1 MEIRSTVVPDEL
13 RFGTVVPDLWEEQAR
28 GLIPAYIL
36 FEREYW
42 TGEKVGFC
50 SRCGHSFRGGPKRT
64 ESPDDPDVRFRRAVH
79 NDRLTCPECGADAVM
94 KARGKF
100 RNMKSLRG
108 NVRAVFCQQIT
119 PKHVRLRAFYIEW
132 AFSDYNA
139 IRPDLDFYEDF
150 FMDLIPGSAEAR
162 RKVSGTADNWQTVG
176 IREPWPVRDA
186 MNPYKMMGYTIF
198 LDGLE
203 GTFLGYLPFDLIG
216 SFDWERYTSF
226 GNPVDTVPWCKLLG
240 TCARFPQMEMVAKL
254 GGAQIFTDM
263 VLEDKKYAR
272 YLNWNARRITD
283 FLKIPRQYA
292 KEAARV
298 ELDIDII
305 MMIHDLGVD
314 FETARRWRERRW
326 HGKEAREAG
335 ADAMRYLEKQH
346 YDADGLHIL
355 RDYWDACR
363 KLGRDLDVPG
373 IRWPKHLRLAHDEA
387 TASAEVIRKGS
398 SQSKYKR
405 LYPKLRRRFEY
416 ESGEYMAIVPERLG
430 DIALEGQ
437 NQHHCVGGYIDRH
450 AAGKLAILFIR
461 RVACPMLPLWTAELT
476 PDGKLK
482 QIQGYHNDPANRPQG
497 KDMLW
502 VDDWLREVQN
512 RIRKEKRH
520 G

>member
-1 MEIRSTVVPDEL
+1 MDAAIRS
-13 RFGTVVPDLWEEQAR
+13 TVVPDLWEEQAR

-64 ESPDDPDVRFRRAVH
+64 EAPDDPDVRFRKAVH
-79 NDRLTCPECGADAVM
+79 NDRMRCPECGADAVM

-100 RNMKSLRG
+100 RNMKTLRG
-108 NVRAVFCQQIT
+108 NVRAVFCQAIT

-132 AFSDYNA
+132 AFPDYNA
-139 IRPDLDFYEDF
+139 VRPELDFYEDF
-150 FMDLIPGSAEAR
+150 FMDLEPGSAAAR
-162 RKVSGTADNWQTVG
+162 RKVSRTADNWQTVG
-176 IREPWPVRDA
+176 IREPWPYRDA
-186 MNPYKMMGYTIF
+186 WNPYKVMGYTIF

-216 SFDWERYTSF
+216 SFDWERYTSY
-226 GNPVDTVPWCKLLG
+226 GHPVDTVPWCKMLG

-263 VLEDKKYAR
+263 VLNGKKYAR
-272 YLNWNARRITD
+272 YIDWSARRITD

-292 KEAARV
+292 KEAARF

-346 YDADGLHIL
+346 YDADGLAIL
-355 RDYWDACR
+355 RDYWNACR
-363 KLGRDLDVPG
+363 DLGRDLDVPG
-373 IRWPKHLRLAHDEA
+373 IRWPKHLQLAHDEA
-387 TASAEVIRKGS
+387 TASAEAIRKNIS
-398 SQSKYKR
+398 SDKYR
-405 LYPKLRRRFEY
+405 ELYPLYRARYEY
-416 ESGEYMAIVPERLG
+416 EAGDFMAVVPERLG

-437 NQHHCVGGYIDRH
+437 NMHHCVGGYIDRH
-450 AAGKLAILFIR
+450 AAGKLVILFIR
-461 RVACPMLPLWTAELT
+461 RVAAPMIPLWTAELT
-476 PDGKLK
+476 PDGKLT
-482 QIQGYHNDPANRPQG
+482 QIQGYHNDPDLKPKGEDKA
-497 KDMLW
+497 W
-502 VDDWLREVQN
+502 VDGWLREIQK
-512 RIRKEKRH
+512 RLRKEKRH

>member
-1 MEIRSTVVPDEL
+1 MEIRS
-13 RFGTVVPDLWEEQAR
+13 TVVPDLWEEQAR
-28 GLIPAYIL
+28 TLIPAYIL
-36 FEREYW
+36 YERSYF
-42 TGEKVGFC
+42 TGDRLGIC
-50 SRCGHSFRGGPKRT
+50 SRCGHRFDAGRKRM

-79 NDRLTCPECGADAVM
+79 NDRLICPECGADAVM

-100 RNMKSLRG
+100 KNMKTLRG
-108 NVRAVFCQQIT
+108 NVRAVFCQKIT

-132 AFSDYNA
+132 AFPDYNA
-139 IRPDLDFYEDF
+139 VRPDLDFYEDF

-162 RKVSGTADNWQTVG
+162 RKTAWTSDNWQTVG
-176 IREPWPVRDA
+176 IREPWPVRDG

-216 SFDWERYTSF
+216 SFDWERYTRYGRY
-226 GNPVDTVPWCKLLG
+226 GNAVDTVPWCKLLG
-240 TCARFPQMEMVAKL
+240 TCAKFPQMEMVAKL

-263 VLEDKKYAR
+263 VLEGKKYAR

-283 FLKIPRQYA
+283 FLRIPRQYA

-314 FETARRWRERRW
+314 FETARRWRGRRW

-335 ADAMRYLEKQH
+335 AEAMRYLEKQH

-363 KLGRDLDVPG
+363 DLGRDLSVPS

-398 SQSKYKR
+398 SQNKYKR

-476 PDGKLK
+476 PDGKLR
-482 QIQGYHNDPANRPQG
+482 QIQGYHNDPANKPQG

-502 VDDWLREVQN
+502 VDDWLREVKN

>member
-1 MEIRSTVVPDEL
+1 MDAAIRS
-13 RFGTVVPDLWEEQAR
+13 TVVPDLWEEQAR

-64 ESPDDPDVRFRRAVH
+64 ESFDDPDVRFRKAVH
-79 NDRLTCPECGADAVM
+79 NDRLICPECGADAVM

-100 RNMKSLRG
+100 RNMKTLRG
-108 NVRAVFCQQIT
+108 NVRAVFCQAIT

-132 AFSDYNA
+132 AFPDYNA
-139 IRPDLDFYEDF
+139 VRPDLDFYEDF
-150 FMDLIPGSAEAR
+150 FMDLEPGSAEAR
-162 RKVSGTADNWQTVG
+162 RKTAWTEDNWQTVG
-176 IREPWPVRDA
+176 NREPWPSRDA
-186 MNPYKMMGYTIF
+186 LNPNKIMGYTIF
-198 LDGLE
+198 LEGLE
-203 GTFLGYLPFDLIG
+203 GTFLGYLPFDQIG
-216 SFDWERYTSF
+216 SFDWERYTDYGHVTAS
-226 GNPVDTVPWCKLLG
+226 VPWVKLLG
-240 TCARFPQMEMVAKL
+240 VCARFPQMEMVAKL

-263 VLEDKKYAR
+263 VLNGKKYAR
-272 YLNWNARRITD
+272 YIDWSARRITD

-292 KEAARV
+292 KEAARF

-335 ADAMRYLEKQH
+335 AEAMRYLEKQH

-363 KLGRDLDVPG
+363 ELGRDLDVPG

-398 SQSKYKR
+398 SQSKYRK

-437 NQHHCVGGYIDRH
+437 NQHHCVGGYADRH

-461 RVACPMLPLWTAELT
+461 RVAAPMIPLWTAELT

-482 QIQGYHNDPANRPQG
+482 QIQGYHNDPANKPQG

-502 VDDWLREVQN
+502 VDDWLREVKN